1 MRTWEGGYGGCLLT
15 SMVVA
20 DDGWCGCRMSVYL
33 GNDDD
38 DDHDDGDDDDTT
50 VAADDVDVDDLA
62 VIAPPRAF
70 RRLAA
75 RWRVSSCTIHTQD
88 GGCDGRYV

>member
-1 MRTWEGGYGGCLLT
+1 
-15 SMVVA
+15 
-20 DDGWCGCRMSVYL
+20 MSVYL

-75 RWRVSSCTIHTQD
+75 R
-88 GGCDGRYV
+88 